1 MLLQDYGTGENHQGL
16 MNRAAD
22 VRPNYDYFCTAGP
35 RGRVAVQPDP
45 RRVMLDG
52 VGRCGAARAR
62 GLPLPLL
69 RPVGAEGS
77 NRRADTLKPNIQSDD
92 RAVRHGVEHEA
103 AVIVIDPHSAIA
115 RDQTEV

>member
-1 MLLQDYGTGENHQGL
+1 MYGRLAIISGQ
-16 MNRAAD
+16 
-22 VRPNYDYFCTAGP
+22 

-52 VGRCGAARAR
+52 VGWRALGAAPCR
-62 GLPLPLL
+62 LL

-77 NRRADTLKPNIQSDD
+77 KRLADSLKPNIQSDD
-92 RAVRHGVEHEA
+92 RAVRDGVEHEA
-103 AVIVIDPHSAIA
+103 AVIVIDSHSAIA